1 MSQNDILTRAR
12 EVFDIEINGL
22 QTLRDSLGE
31 AFSAVVACALETL
44 RQGGK
49 LVWTGIG
56 KSGYIGKKIA
66 ATMSSVGAPSIFMH
80 PVEALHGDLGI
91 VQEHDLVLALSY
103 SGETT
108 ELLRMITYIRRFGLK
123 VAAIT
128 GNAES
133 HLARLAD
140 VVLPMPIPE
149 EACPFKLAPTTSTTA
164 LLALGDALAMV
175 LLQERHFTRENY
187 GRLHPGGA
195 IGLAV
200 TLKVSDIARTGDRCA
215 VVKESTPL
223 RDALC
228 RMSEARCGAAIVTDA
243 DDRVVGIF
251 TDGDFR
257 RLAKADT
264 AVLDRRMG
272 DIMTRHPATIRAD
285 ALAVEVMKTVEQRRI
300 NSVIAVDAD
309 NRVVGLVDV
318 QDLPGLKLI

>member
-1 MSQNDILTRAR
+1 MTTDILTRAR
-12 EVFDIEINGL
+12 EVLDIEINGL
-22 QTLRDSLGE
+22 QTLRDSLGKE
-31 AFSAVVACALETL
+31 FAASIACCLETL
-44 RQGGK
+44 EQGGK
-49 LVWTGIG
+49 LIWTGIG

-91 VQEHDLVLALSY
+91 VQENDLILALSY

-108 ELLRMITYIRRFGLK
+108 ELLRMITYIRQFGLK
-123 VAAIT
+123 VIAIT
-128 GNAES
+128 GNGES
-133 HLARLAD
+133 QLAHASD

-164 LLALGDALAMV
+164 LLALGDAMAMV

-200 TLKVSDIARTGDRCA
+200 TLKVKDIVRGSDRCA
-215 VVKESTPL
+215 IVDENTLL
-223 RDALC
+223 RDALYQ
-228 RMSEARCGAAIVTDA
+228 MSEARCGAAIIADA
-243 DDRVVGIF
+243 DRRVAGIF

-264 AVLDRRMG
+264 AVLDRKMG
-272 DIMTRHPATIRAD
+272 EVMTRHPVTIRSD
-285 ALAVEVMKTVEQRRI
+285 AMAVEVMKTVEQRRI
-300 NSVIAVDAD
+300 NSVIVVDAD
-309 NRVVGLVDV
+309 NRVVGLIDV